1 MNAGKPCSFFSAAGG
16 ANDTRAGI
24 RRYRGPHTDGYD
36 GSNCLLSSY
45 FRLWIDAMHRMLLL
59 VSLLLF
65 VALPQRFSAAQPP
78 AWRTSRTNGATQS
91 FQILGTGQRNNPLRR
106 ELAASPEADAL
117 YFRFRLRYDAKSID
131 TPAQDDGEFFVFW
144 MDAIEGNDSS
154 THSGSVPN
162 VGVHVAEGRNRFM
175 GRFAS
180 NREAFTNTTLVGDR
194 EFLVIARLRQS
205 PAAEGE
211 PDAGFNRLDVW
222 VDPLVTEV
230 NAPQATTQSATGI
243 PTVRWIG
250 FSTGGK
256 TERGDR
262 IQVSDIAVAHTWEEI
277 LGLPTPVPP
286 VALESEP
293 PMRAP
298 APTVQFAQQVHPLL
312 QKRCFDCHAGDDPTG
327 EVRLDLYDELLSQ
340 VMPRDAGKS
349 RLIQLIE
356 SADEDRM
363 PPPDEGH
370 PLKSQEIALLRT
382 WIDEGVAWDERLL
395 PSPVPQP
402 EHWAF
407 QPIVRPEIPNVRN
420 AGWVRTPVDAFIA
433 ARHEGV
439 GILPAPAASQRTLER
454 RIALVLTGLP
464 ASNRAGSDKEDDSTD
479 PADRV
484 IDRLL
489 GSQAYGEHWGRHWLD
504 VARWGESNGHQHNRD
519 RSHAWRYRDY
529 VIDSF
534 RNDKPFDQ
542 FVLEQLAGDELS
554 YSVEGITATGF
565 LAAARYS
572 GNELDKEIQRND
584 ILVDV
589 TNTTAKAFLGLTMEC
604 AQCHGHMFDPLSTRD
619 YYRFQAFF
627 SRGQPGNVVLAADVT
642 GIQELVKAR
651 WSLYD
656 GANARLVDARRK
668 QNYPE
673 PILVTPKSVV
683 GGMTRP
689 EREHFSRLEAR
700 IAESPQVWGWYAP
713 ATAQTPLVV
722 APHVMRWPLPRR
734 PETLANRK
742 THMLLRGDVN
752 SRGPE
757 VQPGWPAVFGPVS
770 DIGPRPRTAL
780 AKWLTSPE
788 HPLTARVFVNRIWQ
802 WHFGRGLVETSNDFG
817 TQGAEPTHPELLD
830 WLANELV
837 ANGWRTSH
845 IHRLIL
851 RSNTFRQSSQ
861 FSAENQKRDPE
872 NRTLWRWRPRRLH
885 AEAIRDSLLAAAGNL
900 DRATGGPSVPVAESA
915 KSRRRTVYL
924 QVKRDALPQMQTL
937 FDAPPAVTSCG
948 RRRVST
954 VALQPLFLLN
964 SRTLQEL
971 SAQFAERVRGVAQ
984 QPGQQVATAVEIALQ
999 RSATDEEL
1007 AQGAKFLESGS
1018 LEALCLAIL
1027 NVNEFLYIP

>member
-1 MNAGKPCSFFSAAGG
+1 
-16 ANDTRAGI
+16 
-24 RRYRGPHTDGYD
+24 
-36 GSNCLLSSY
+36 
-45 FRLWIDAMHRMLLL
+45 MHRMLLL
-59 VSLLLF
+59 VLLLLF

-78 AWRTSRTNGATQS
+78 AWKTSRNNGATQS
-91 FQILGTGQRNNPLRR
+91 FQILGTGNRNNPLRR
-106 ELAASPEADAL
+106 ELAVSPEADAL

-131 TPAQDDGEFFVFW
+131 TPGQGDGEFFVFW

-154 THSGSVPN
+154 THSGGVPN

-194 EFLVIARLRQS
+194 EFLVIARLRKS
-205 PAAEGE
+205 PAAEGA

-230 NAPQATTQSATGI
+230 NSPQAETQSATGI
-243 PTVRWIG
+243 PAVRWMG

-262 IQVSDIAVAHTWEEI
+262 IQVSDIAVAGTWEEI

-286 VALESEP
+286 VALE
-293 PMRAP
+293 P
-298 APTVQFAQQVHPLL
+298 ALPTRVPTPTIQFAQQIHPLL
-312 QKRCFDCHAGDDPTG
+312 QERCFECHSGDEPSG

-340 VMPRDAGKS
+340 VIPRDAGKS

-356 SADEDRM
+356 SSGEDRM
-363 PPPDEGH
+363 PPPDEGD

-382 WIDEGVAWDERLL
+382 WIDEGVAWNETLL
-395 PSPVPQP
+395 PTPVPQTG
-402 EHWAF
+402 HWAF
-407 QPIVRPEIPNVRN
+407 QPIVRPEIPNVQN

-433 ARHEGV
+433 ARHEAA
-439 GILPAPAASQRTLER
+439 GIFPAPAANQGTLER

-464 ASNRAGSDKEDDSTD
+464 ASNDAGADQEDDSTD

-519 RSHAWRYRDY
+519 RPHAWRYRDY

-542 FVLEQLAGDELS
+542 FLLEQIAGDELP
-554 YSVEGITATGF
+554 YSAAGITATGF

-604 AQCHGHMFDPLSTRD
+604 AQCHTHMFDPISTRD

-627 SRGQPGNVVLAADVT
+627 SRGQPGNVVLAADAA
-642 GIQELVKAR
+642 GIRELVAAR

-673 PILVTPKSVV
+673 PILVSPKSVV

-700 IAESPQVWGWYAP
+700 IAEFSQVWGWYAP
-713 ATAQTPLVV
+713 ATTQTQLAV
-722 APHVMRWPLPRR
+722 APHTMRWPLPRR

-752 SRGPE
+752 SRGPA
-757 VQPGWPAVFGPVS
+757 VHVGWPAVFGPVS

-788 HPLTARVFVNRIWQ
+788 NPLTARVYVNRIWQ

-817 TQGAEPTHPELLD
+817 TQGVEPTHPKLLD
-830 WLANELV
+830 WLARELIE
-837 ANGWRTSH
+837 NGWSTNH

-851 RSNTFRQSSQ
+851 RSNTFRQSSR
-861 FSAENQKRDPE
+861 FSAENQKRDPA
-872 NRTLWRWRPRRLH
+872 NRTLWRWYPRRMQ
-885 AEAIRDSLLAAAGNL
+885 AETIRDSLLAVAGKL
-900 DRATGGPSVPVAESA
+900 DRTPGGPSVASAESA
-915 KSRRRTVYL
+915 SSHRRTVYL
-924 QVKRDALPQMQTL
+924 HVKRDALPHMQTL
-937 FDAPPAVTSCG
+937 FDAPLSVTSCG

-984 QPGQQVATAVEIALQ
+984 QPRQQVATAVEIALQ
-999 RSATDEEL
+999 RRATDEEL
-1007 AQGAKFLESGS
+1007 AQGTEFLESGS
-1018 LEALCLAIL
+1018 LEAFCLAIL